1 MKFAERFLVVSDYC
15 LEIRTANKSF
25 PGVKALDQ
33 ASFCLRKGSIHALLG
48 ENGAGKSTLIK
59 IITGV
64 HKQDSGQLF
73 INGKEE
79 TLNSPNDATKFG
91 ISVVHQ
97 ERNLIRRFSVGENL
111 MLNNLPKSSLGLIDY
126 DEIAIQSKKWLEIMD
141 LDIDPNTIVSEL
153 TVAKMQLCEIA
164 KALSLKAKILLLDEP
179 TSSLSP
185 KEAENLFSLLRKIV
199 RDEGVSIVFVS
210 HKLEEVFDI
219 CDDVTVLRDGQNA
232 CNSENI
238 NNLDRKKLVRLMI
251 GRDEQVVKST
261 RKSNNAKDKILTLN
275 NVTTELGHKDID
287 LELARSEILGLY
299 GLVGAGRTELVKCL
313 IGLEKITGGEVVIN
327 GKKAKIDS
335 PKSALEKFK
344 IGYISEDRKKEGLIL
359 IHNVLDNTSITV
371 WSQIKKA
378 IGFVT
383 DRIITNKVD
392 PFIRQLEVKTP
403 SNYQLIS
410 NLSGGNQQKISVAKW
425 LAAGTDI
432 LIIDEPTVGIDIK
445 TKAYLH
451 ELIIKLADSGTSIIL
466 ISSDMPE
473 MISLADRILVMK
485 DFQVNGIVENNHEYA
500 SVSSKIMELIHA

>member
-1 MKFAERFLVVSDYC
+1 MSEFC
-15 LEIRTANKSF
+15 LEISAANKSF
-25 PGVKALDQ
+25 PGVKALDK
-33 ASFCLRKGSIHALLG
+33 ASFRLRKGSIHALLG

-64 HKQDSGQLF
+64 HRQDSGTLF

-79 TLNSPNDATKFG
+79 TLNNPNDATKFG

-111 MLNNLPKSSLGLIDY
+111 MLNNLPKTVLGLIDY

-141 LDIDPNTIVSEL
+141 LDIDPNTVVSEL

-210 HKLEEVFDI
+210 HKLEEVFNI

-232 CNSENI
+232 CTSENI
-238 NNLDRKKLVRLMI
+238 KDLDRKKLVRLMI
-251 GRDEQVVKST
+251 GRDEQIVKST
-261 RKSNNAKDKILTLN
+261 RKTDKIKDTVLALN
-275 NVTTELGHKDID
+275 KVKTELGHENIN
-287 LELARSEILGLY
+287 LELARSEIMGLY

-313 IGLEKITGGEVVIN
+313 IGLEKIIEGDVIIN
-327 GKKAKIDS
+327 GKKTAIDS

-378 IGFVT
+378 AGLVT
-383 DRIITNKVD
+383 DGMIANKVD
-392 PFIRQLEVKTP
+392 PYIRKLEVKTP
-403 SNYQLIS
+403 SNYQIIS

-451 ELIIKLADSGTSIIL
+451 ELILNLADNGTSIIL

-473 MISLADRILVMK
+473 MISLADRIVVMK
-485 DFQVNGIVENNHEYA
+485 DFKVNGIVENDRDYDV
-500 SVSSKIMELIHA
+500 VSSKIMEFIHS

>member
-1 MKFAERFLVVSDYC
+1 MSEFC
-15 LEIRTANKSF
+15 LEISAANKSF
-25 PGVKALDQ
+25 PGVKALDK
-33 ASFCLRKGSIHALLG
+33 ASFRLRKGSIHALLG

-64 HKQDSGQLF
+64 HKQDSGKLF

-79 TLNSPNDATKFG
+79 TLNNPNDATKFG

-111 MLNNLPKSSLGLIDY
+111 MLNNLPKTLLGLIDY

-141 LDIDPNTIVSEL
+141 LDIDPNTVVSEL

-185 KEAENLFSLLRKIV
+185 KEAENLFLLLRKIV

-210 HKLEEVFDI
+210 HKLEEVFNI

-232 CNSENI
+232 CTSENI
-238 NNLDRKKLVRLMI
+238 KNLDRKKLVRLMI
-251 GRDEQVVKST
+251 GRDEQIVKST
-261 RKSNNAKDKILTLN
+261 RKTDKIKDTVLALN
-275 NVTTELGHKDID
+275 KVKTELGHENIN
-287 LELARSEILGLY
+287 LELARSEIMGLY

-313 IGLEKITGGEVVIN
+313 IGLEKIIEGDVIIN
-327 GKKAKIDS
+327 GKKTAIDS

-378 IGFVT
+378 AGLVT
-383 DRIITNKVD
+383 DGMIANKVD
-392 PFIRQLEVKTP
+392 PYIRKLEVKTP
-403 SNYQLIS
+403 SNYQIIS

-451 ELIIKLADSGTSIIL
+451 ELILNLADNGTSIIL

-473 MISLADRILVMK
+473 MISLADRIVVMK
-485 DFQVNGIVENNHEYA
+485 DFKVNGIVENDRDYDV
-500 SVSSKIMELIHA
+500 VSSKIMEFIHS

>member
-1 MKFAERFLVVSDYC
+1 MNEFC
-15 LEIRTANKSF
+15 LEISSANKSF

-33 ASFCLRKGSIHALLG
+33 ATFQLRKASIHALLG

-64 HKQDSGQLF
+64 HKQDSGKLI

-79 TLNSPNDATKFG
+79 TLNNPNDATKFG

-111 MLNNLPKSSLGLIDY
+111 MLNNMPKTALGLIDY
-126 DEIAIQSKKWLEIMD
+126 NEIAIQSKKWLKILD
-141 LDIDPNTIVSEL
+141 LDIDPNTLVSDL

-185 KEAENLFSLLRKIV
+185 QESKILFSLLKKIV
-199 RDEGVSIVFVS
+199 REEGVSIVFVS
-210 HKLEEVFDI
+210 HKLEEVFNI

-232 CNSENI
+232 CTSEDI
-238 NNLDRKKLVRLMI
+238 KNLDRQKLVRLMI
-251 GRDEQVVKST
+251 GRDEQIVKST
-261 RKSNNAKDKILTLN
+261 RKNQNTKDTILALK
-275 NVTTELGHKDID
+275 NVKTELGHKNIN
-287 LELARSEILGLY
+287 LELNRSEIIGLY
-299 GLVGAGRTELVKCL
+299 GLVGAGRTELMKCL
-313 IGLEKITGGEVVIN
+313 IGQDKITDGEVIIN
-327 GKKAKIDS
+327 GKKVTINS
-335 PKSALEKFK
+335 PKSALKKFK

-378 IGFVT
+378 IGFVS
-383 DRIITNKVD
+383 DGMISKKVD
-392 PFIRQLEVKTP
+392 PYISQLEVKTP

-451 ELIIKLADSGTSIIL
+451 ELIIKLADDGTSIIL

-473 MISLADRILVMK
+473 MISLADKIIVMNN
-485 DFQVNGIVENNHEYA
+485 FQMNGIVENNHDYD
-500 SVSSKIMELIHA
+500 SVSSKIMEYIHT

>member
-1 MKFAERFLVVSDYC
+1 MSEFC
-15 LEIRTANKSF
+15 LEISSANKSF

-33 ASFCLRKGSIHALLG
+33 ASFRLRKGSIHALLG

-64 HKQDSGQLF
+64 HKQDSGKLF

-79 TLNSPNDATKFG
+79 TLNNPNDATKFG

-111 MLNNLPKSSLGLIDY
+111 MLNNLPKTALGLIDY
-126 DEIAIQSKKWLEIMD
+126 DEITIKSKKWLEIMD
-141 LDIDPNTIVSEL
+141 LDIDPKTVVSEL

-164 KALSLKAKILLLDEP
+164 KALSLRAKILLLDEP

-185 KEAENLFSLLRKIV
+185 QESENLFALLKKIV

-210 HKLEEVFDI
+210 HKLEEVFNI
-219 CDDVTVLRDGQNA
+219 CDDVTVLRDGENA
-232 CNSENI
+232 CTSEDI
-238 NNLDRKKLVRLMI
+238 KNLDRQKLVRLMI
-251 GRDEQVVKST
+251 GRDEQIVKSA
-261 RKSNNAKDKILTLN
+261 RKIENAKDIILALK
-275 NVTTELGHKDID
+275 NVKTELGHKNID
-287 LELARSEILGLY
+287 LELNRSEIIGLY
-299 GLVGAGRTELVKCL
+299 GLVGAGRTELMKCL
-313 IGLEKITGGEVVIN
+313 IGQNKITDGDVIVN
-327 GKKAKIDS
+327 GKKVTINS
-335 PKSALEKFK
+335 PKTALEKFK

-371 WSQIKKA
+371 WSQIRKA
-378 IGFVT
+378 FGFVT
-383 DRIITNKVD
+383 DGMIANKVD
-392 PFIRQLEVKTP
+392 SYIRQLEVKTP

-451 ELIIKLADSGTSIIL
+451 ELIIKLADNGTSIIL

-473 MISLADRILVMK
+473 MISLADKILVMK
-485 DFQVNGIVENNHEYA
+485 DFQVNGIVENDHDYDA
-500 SVSSKIMELIHA
+500 VSSKIMEFIHT

>member
-1 MKFAERFLVVSDYC
+1 MSSV
-15 LEIRTANKSF
+15 NKSF

-33 ASFCLRKGSIHALLG
+33 ATFQLRKASIHALLG

-64 HKQDSGQLF
+64 HKQDSGKLI

-79 TLNSPNDATKFG
+79 TLNNPNDATKFG

-111 MLNNLPKSSLGLIDY
+111 MLNNMPKTALGLIDY
-126 DEIAIQSKKWLEIMD
+126 NEIAIQSKKWLKILD
-141 LDIDPNTIVSEL
+141 LDIDPNTLVSDL

-185 KEAENLFSLLRKIV
+185 QESKILFSLLKKIV
-199 RDEGVSIVFVS
+199 REEGVSIVFVS
-210 HKLEEVFDI
+210 HKLEEVFNI

-232 CNSENI
+232 CTSEDI
-238 NNLDRKKLVRLMI
+238 KNLDRQKLVRLMI
-251 GRDEQVVKST
+251 GRDEQIVKST
-261 RKSNNAKDKILTLN
+261 RKNQNTKDTILALK
-275 NVTTELGHKDID
+275 NVKTELGHKNIN
-287 LELARSEILGLY
+287 LELNRSEIIGLY
-299 GLVGAGRTELVKCL
+299 GLVGAGRTELMKCL
-313 IGLEKITGGEVVIN
+313 IGQDKITDGEVIIN
-327 GKKAKIDS
+327 GRKVTINS

-378 IGFVT
+378 IGFVS
-383 DRIITNKVD
+383 DGMISKKVD
-392 PFIRQLEVKTP
+392 PYISQLEVKTP

-451 ELIIKLADSGTSIIL
+451 ELIIKLADDGTSIIL

-473 MISLADRILVMK
+473 MISLADKIIVMNN
-485 DFQVNGIVENNHEYA
+485 FQMNGIVENNHDYD
-500 SVSSKIMELIHA
+500 SVSSKIMEYIHT

>member
-1 MKFAERFLVVSDYC
+1 MSEFC
-15 LEIRTANKSF
+15 LEISAANKSF
-25 PGVKALDQ
+25 PGVKALDK
-33 ASFCLRKGSIHALLG
+33 ASFRLRKGSIHALLG

-64 HKQDSGQLF
+64 HRQDSGTLF

-79 TLNSPNDATKFG
+79 TLNNPNDATKFG

-111 MLNNLPKSSLGLIDY
+111 MLNNLPKTVLGLIDY

-141 LDIDPNTIVSEL
+141 LDIDPNTVVSEL

-185 KEAENLFSLLRKIV
+185 REAENLFSLLRKIV

-210 HKLEEVFDI
+210 HKLEEVFNI

-232 CNSENI
+232 CTSENI
-238 NNLDRKKLVRLMI
+238 KKLDRKKLVRLMI
-251 GRDEQVVKST
+251 GRDEQIVKST
-261 RKSNNAKDKILTLN
+261 RKTDKIKDTVLALN
-275 NVTTELGHKDID
+275 KVKTELGHENIN
-287 LELARSEILGLY
+287 LELARSEIMGLY

-313 IGLEKITGGEVVIN
+313 IGLEKIIEGDVIIN
-327 GKKAKIDS
+327 GKKTAIDS

-378 IGFVT
+378 AGLVT
-383 DRIITNKVD
+383 DGMIANKVD
-392 PFIRQLEVKTP
+392 PYIRKLEVKTP
-403 SNYQLIS
+403 SNYQIIS

-451 ELIIKLADSGTSIIL
+451 ELILNLADNGTSIIL

-473 MISLADRILVMK
+473 MISLADRIVVMK
-485 DFQVNGIVENNHEYA
+485 DFKVNGIVENDRDYDV
-500 SVSSKIMELIHA
+500 VSSKIMEFIHS

>member
-1 MKFAERFLVVSDYC
+1 VSEFC
-15 LEIRTANKSF
+15 LEISAANKSF
-25 PGVKALDQ
+25 PGVKALDK
-33 ASFCLRKGSIHALLG
+33 ASFRLRKGSIHALLG

-64 HKQDSGQLF
+64 HRQDSGTLF

-79 TLNSPNDATKFG
+79 TLNNPNDATKFG

-111 MLNNLPKSSLGLIDY
+111 MLNNLPKTVLGLIDY

-141 LDIDPNTIVSEL
+141 LDIDPNTVVSEL

-210 HKLEEVFDI
+210 HKLEEVFNI

-232 CNSENI
+232 CTSENI
-238 NNLDRKKLVRLMI
+238 KNLDRKKLVRLMI
-251 GRDEQVVKST
+251 GRDEQIVKST
-261 RKSNNAKDKILTLN
+261 RKTDKIKETVLALN
-275 NVTTELGHKDID
+275 KVKTELGHENIN
-287 LELARSEILGLY
+287 LELARSEIMGLY

-313 IGLEKITGGEVVIN
+313 IGLEKIIEGDVIIN
-327 GKKAKIDS
+327 SKKTAIDS

-378 IGFVT
+378 AGLVT
-383 DRIITNKVD
+383 DGMIANKVD
-392 PFIRQLEVKTP
+392 PYIRKLEVKTP
-403 SNYQLIS
+403 SNYQIVS

-451 ELIIKLADSGTSIIL
+451 ELILNLADNGTSIIL

-473 MISLADRILVMK
+473 MISLADRIVVMK
-485 DFQVNGIVENNHEYA
+485 DFKVNGIVENDRDYDV
-500 SVSSKIMELIHA
+500 VSSKIMEFIHS

>member
-1 MKFAERFLVVSDYC
+1 VSEFC
-15 LEIRTANKSF
+15 LEISAANKSF
-25 PGVKALDQ
+25 PGVKALDK
-33 ASFCLRKGSIHALLG
+33 ASFRLRKGSIHALLG

-64 HKQDSGQLF
+64 HRQDSGTLF

-79 TLNSPNDATKFG
+79 TLNNPNDATKFG

-111 MLNNLPKSSLGLIDY
+111 MLNNLPKTVLGLIDY

-141 LDIDPNTIVSEL
+141 LDINPNTVVSEL

-210 HKLEEVFDI
+210 HKLEEVFNI

-232 CNSENI
+232 CTSENI
-238 NNLDRKKLVRLMI
+238 KNLDRKKLVRLMI
-251 GRDEQVVKST
+251 GRDEQIVKST
-261 RKSNNAKDKILTLN
+261 RKTDKIKETVLALN
-275 NVTTELGHKDID
+275 KVKTELGHENIN
-287 LELARSEILGLY
+287 LELARSEIMGLY

-313 IGLEKITGGEVVIN
+313 IGLEKIIEGDVIIN
-327 GKKAKIDS
+327 GKKTAIDS

-378 IGFVT
+378 AGLVT
-383 DRIITNKVD
+383 DGMIANKVD
-392 PFIRQLEVKTP
+392 PYIRKLEVKTP
-403 SNYQLIS
+403 SNYQIVS

-451 ELIIKLADSGTSIIL
+451 ELILNLADNGTSIIL

-473 MISLADRILVMK
+473 MISLADRIVVMK
-485 DFQVNGIVENNHEYA
+485 DFKVNGIVENDRDYDV
-500 SVSSKIMELIHA
+500 VSSKIMEFIHS

>member
-1 MKFAERFLVVSDYC
+1 MNEFC
-15 LEIRTANKSF
+15 LEISAANKSF
-25 PGVKALDQ
+25 PGVKALDK
-33 ASFCLRKGSIHALLG
+33 ASFRLRKGSIHALLG

-64 HKQDSGQLF
+64 HRQDSGTLF

-79 TLNSPNDATKFG
+79 TLNNPNDATKFG

-111 MLNNLPKSSLGLIDY
+111 MLNNLPKTVLGLIDY

-141 LDIDPNTIVSEL
+141 LDIDPNTVVSEL

-210 HKLEEVFDI
+210 HKLEEVFNI

-232 CNSENI
+232 CTSENI
-238 NNLDRKKLVRLMI
+238 KNLDRKKLVRLMI
-251 GRDEQVVKST
+251 GRDEQIVKST
-261 RKSNNAKDKILTLN
+261 RKTDKIKDTVLALN
-275 NVTTELGHKDID
+275 KVKTELGHENIN
-287 LELARSEILGLY
+287 LELARSEIMGLY

-313 IGLEKITGGEVVIN
+313 IGLEKIIEGDVIIN
-327 GKKAKIDS
+327 GKKTAIDS

-359 IHNVLDNTSITV
+359 IHNVLDNTSITI

-378 IGFVT
+378 AGLVT
-383 DRIITNKVD
+383 DGMIANKVD
-392 PFIRQLEVKTP
+392 PYIRKLEVKTP
-403 SNYQLIS
+403 SNYQIIS

-451 ELIIKLADSGTSIIL
+451 ELILNLADNGTSIIL

-473 MISLADRILVMK
+473 MISLADRIVVMK
-485 DFQVNGIVENNHEYA
+485 DFKVNGIVENDRDYDV
-500 SVSSKIMELIHA
+500 VSSKIMEFIHS

>member
-1 MKFAERFLVVSDYC
+1 MNELC
-15 LEIRTANKSF
+15 LEINSANKSF

-33 ASFCLRKGSIHALLG
+33 ANFKLKKGSIHALLG

-64 HKQDSGQLF
+64 HKQDSGLLL
-73 INGKEE
+73 INGKEKI
-79 TLNSPNDATKFG
+79 LNTPNDATKFG

-111 MLNNLPKSSLGLIDY
+111 MLNNLPKTALGLIDY
-126 DEIAIQSKKWLEIMD
+126 DKIAIQSKKWLEIMD
-141 LDIDPNTIVSEL
+141 LDIDPNTTVSEL

-164 KALSLKAKILLLDEP
+164 KALSLKAEILLLDEP

-185 KEAENLFSLLRKIV
+185 QESENLFSLLRKIV

-210 HKLEEVFDI
+210 HKLEEVFNI
-219 CDDVTVLRDGQNA
+219 CDEVTVLRDGKNA
-232 CNSENI
+232 CTSESI
-238 NNLDRKKLVRLMI
+238 NNLDRKKLVKLMI
-251 GRDEQVVKST
+251 GREEQIVKSD
-261 RKSNNAKDKILTLN
+261 RKSDDNKDTILTLTN
-275 NVTTELGHKDID
+275 IETELGHKDIQ
-287 LELARSEILGLY
+287 LELNRSEIIGLY

-313 IGLEKITGGEVVIN
+313 IGLEKITAGSVKIN
-327 GKKAKIDS
+327 GKDVTIDS
-335 PKSALEKFK
+335 PKTALEKFR

-359 IHNVLDNTSITV
+359 IHNVLDNTSITI
-371 WSQIKKA
+371 WSQIKRA
-378 IGFVT
+378 IGLVT
-383 DRIITNKVD
+383 DKMIADKIN
-392 PFIRQLEVKTP
+392 PYISELEVKTP
-403 SNYQLIS
+403 SIYQLIS

-451 ELIIKLADSGTSIIL
+451 KLIIELADKGTSIIL

-473 MISLADRILVMK
+473 MISLSDKILVMK
-485 DFQVNGIVENNHEYA
+485 DFQIAGIVENDHSYD
-500 SVSSKIMELIHA
+500 SVSAEIMEYIHK

>member
-1 MKFAERFLVVSDYC
+1 MSEFC
-15 LEIRTANKSF
+15 LEISSANKSF

-33 ASFCLRKGSIHALLG
+33 ASFRLRKGSIHALLG

-64 HKQDSGQLF
+64 HKQDSGKLF

-79 TLNSPNDATKFG
+79 TLNNPNDATKFG

-111 MLNNLPKSSLGLIDY
+111 MLNNLPKTALGLIDY
-126 DEIAIQSKKWLEIMD
+126 DEITIKSKKWLEIMD
-141 LDIDPNTIVSEL
+141 LDIDPKTVVSEL

-164 KALSLKAKILLLDEP
+164 KALSLRAKILLLDEP

-185 KEAENLFSLLRKIV
+185 QESENLFALLKKIV

-210 HKLEEVFDI
+210 HKLEEVFNI
-219 CDDVTVLRDGQNA
+219 CDDVTVLRDGENA
-232 CNSENI
+232 CTSEDI
-238 NNLDRKKLVRLMI
+238 KNLDRQKLVRLMI
-251 GRDEQVVKST
+251 GRDEQIVKSA
-261 RKSNNAKDKILTLN
+261 RKIENAKDIILALK
-275 NVTTELGHKDID
+275 NVKTELGHKNID
-287 LELARSEILGLY
+287 LELNRSEIIGLY
-299 GLVGAGRTELVKCL
+299 GLVGAGRTELMKCL
-313 IGLEKITGGEVVIN
+313 IGQDKITGGDVIIN
-327 GKKAKIDS
+327 GKKVTINS
-335 PKSALEKFK
+335 PKTALEKFK

-371 WSQIKKA
+371 WSQIRKA
-378 IGFVT
+378 FGFVT
-383 DRIITNKVD
+383 DGMIANKVD
-392 PFIRQLEVKTP
+392 SYIRQLEVKTP

-451 ELIIKLADSGTSIIL
+451 ELIIKLADNGTSIIL

-473 MISLADRILVMK
+473 MISLADKILVMK
-485 DFQVNGIVENNHEYA
+485 DFQVNGIVENDHDYDA
-500 SVSSKIMELIHA
+500 VSSKIMEFIHT

>member
-1 MKFAERFLVVSDYC
+1 MNEFC
-15 LEIRTANKSF
+15 LEISAANKSF
-25 PGVKALDQ
+25 PGVKALDK
-33 ASFCLRKGSIHALLG
+33 ASFRLRKGSIHALLG

-64 HKQDSGQLF
+64 HKQDSGTLF

-79 TLNSPNDATKFG
+79 SLNNPNDATKFG

-111 MLNNLPKSSLGLIDY
+111 MLNNLPKTVLGLIDY

-141 LDIDPNTIVSEL
+141 LDIDPNTVVSEL

-210 HKLEEVFDI
+210 HKLEEVFNI

-232 CNSENI
+232 CTSENI
-238 NNLDRKKLVRLMI
+238 KNLDRKKLVRLMI
-251 GRDEQVVKST
+251 GRDEQIVKST
-261 RKSNNAKDKILTLN
+261 RKTDKIKDTVLALN
-275 NVTTELGHKDID
+275 KVKTELGHENIN
-287 LELARSEILGLY
+287 LELAQSEIMGLY

-313 IGLEKITGGEVVIN
+313 IGLEKIIEGDVIIN
-327 GKKAKIDS
+327 GKKTAIDS

-359 IHNVLDNTSITV
+359 IHNVLDNTSITI

-378 IGFVT
+378 AGLVT
-383 DRIITNKVD
+383 DGMIANKVD
-392 PFIRQLEVKTP
+392 PYIRKLEVKTP
-403 SNYQLIS
+403 SNYQIIS

-451 ELIIKLADSGTSIIL
+451 ELIINLADNGTSIIL

-473 MISLADRILVMK
+473 MISLADRIVVMK
-485 DFQVNGIVENNHEYA
+485 EFKVNGIVENDRDYDV
-500 SVSSKIMELIHA
+500 VSSKIMAFIHS

>member
-1 MKFAERFLVVSDYC
+1 VSEFC
-15 LEIRTANKSF
+15 LEISAANKSF
-25 PGVKALDQ
+25 PGVKALDK
-33 ASFCLRKGSIHALLG
+33 ASFRLRKGSIHALLG

-64 HKQDSGQLF
+64 HRQDSGTLF

-79 TLNSPNDATKFG
+79 TLNNPNDATKFG

-111 MLNNLPKSSLGLIDY
+111 MLNNLPKTLLGLIDY

-141 LDIDPNTIVSEL
+141 LDIDPNTVVSEL

-210 HKLEEVFDI
+210 HKLEEVFNI

-232 CNSENI
+232 CTSENI
-238 NNLDRKKLVRLMI
+238 KNLDRKKLVRLMI
-251 GRDEQVVKST
+251 GRDEQIVKST
-261 RKSNNAKDKILTLN
+261 RKTDKIKDTVLALN
-275 NVTTELGHKDID
+275 KVKTELGHENIN
-287 LELARSEILGLY
+287 LELARSEIMGLY

-313 IGLEKITGGEVVIN
+313 IGLEKIIEGDVIIN
-327 GKKAKIDS
+327 GKKTAIDS

-378 IGFVT
+378 AGLVT
-383 DRIITNKVD
+383 DGMIANKVD
-392 PFIRQLEVKTP
+392 PYIRKLEVKTP
-403 SNYQLIS
+403 SNYQIVS

-451 ELIIKLADSGTSIIL
+451 ELILNLADNGTSIIL

-473 MISLADRILVMK
+473 MISLADRIVVMK
-485 DFQVNGIVENNHEYA
+485 DFKVNGIVENDRDYDV
-500 SVSSKIMELIHA
+500 VSSKIMEFIHS

>member
-1 MKFAERFLVVSDYC
+1 VSEFC
-15 LEIRTANKSF
+15 LEISAANKSF
-25 PGVKALDQ
+25 PGVKALDK
-33 ASFCLRKGSIHALLG
+33 ASFRLRKGSIHALLG

-64 HKQDSGQLF
+64 HKQDSGKLF

-79 TLNSPNDATKFG
+79 TFNNPNDATKFG

-111 MLNNLPKSSLGLIDY
+111 MLNNLPKTLLGLIDY

-141 LDIDPNTIVSEL
+141 LDIDPSTVVSEL

-210 HKLEEVFDI
+210 HKLEEVFNI
-219 CDDVTVLRDGQNA
+219 CDEVTVLRDGQNA
-232 CNSENI
+232 CTSENI
-238 NNLDRKKLVRLMI
+238 KNLDRKKLVRLMI
-251 GRDEQVVKST
+251 GRDEQIVKST
-261 RKSNNAKDKILTLN
+261 RKTDKIKDTVLALN
-275 NVTTELGHKDID
+275 KVKTELGHENIN
-287 LELARSEILGLY
+287 LELARSEIMGLY

-313 IGLEKITGGEVVIN
+313 IGLEKITEGDVLIN
-327 GKKAKIDS
+327 GKKTAIDS

-359 IHNVLDNTSITV
+359 IHNVLDNTSITI

-378 IGFVT
+378 AGLVT
-383 DRIITNKVD
+383 DGMIANKVN
-392 PFIRQLEVKTP
+392 PYIRKLEVRTP
-403 SNYQLIS
+403 SNYQIIS

-425 LAAGTDI
+425 LAAGTDV

-451 ELIIKLADSGTSIIL
+451 ELIINLADNGTSIIL

-473 MISLADRILVMK
+473 MISLADRIVVMK
-485 DFQVNGIVENNHEYA
+485 DFKVNGIVENDRDYDV
-500 SVSSKIMELIHA
+500 VSRKIMEFIHS

>member
-1 MKFAERFLVVSDYC
+1 MSEFC
-15 LEIRTANKSF
+15 LEISAANKSF
-25 PGVKALDQ
+25 PGVKALDK
-33 ASFCLRKGSIHALLG
+33 ASFRLRKGSIHALLG

-64 HKQDSGQLF
+64 HKQDSGKLF

-79 TLNSPNDATKFG
+79 TFNNPNDATKFG

-111 MLNNLPKSSLGLIDY
+111 MLNNLPKTLLGLIDY

-141 LDIDPNTIVSEL
+141 LDIDPSTVVSEL

-210 HKLEEVFDI
+210 HKLEEVFNI
-219 CDDVTVLRDGQNA
+219 CDEVTVLRDGQNA
-232 CNSENI
+232 CTSENI
-238 NNLDRKKLVRLMI
+238 KNLDRKKLVRLMI
-251 GRDEQVVKST
+251 GRDEQIVKST
-261 RKSNNAKDKILTLN
+261 RKTDKIKDTVLALN
-275 NVTTELGHKDID
+275 KVKTELGHENIN
-287 LELARSEILGLY
+287 LELARSEIMGLY

-313 IGLEKITGGEVVIN
+313 IGLEKITEGDVLIN
-327 GKKAKIDS
+327 GKRTAIDS

-359 IHNVLDNTSITV
+359 IHNVLDNTSITI

-378 IGFVT
+378 AGLVT
-383 DRIITNKVD
+383 DGMIANKVN
-392 PFIRQLEVKTP
+392 PYIRKLEVRTP
-403 SNYQLIS
+403 SNYQIIS

-425 LAAGTDI
+425 LAAGTDV

-451 ELIIKLADSGTSIIL
+451 ELIINLADNGTSIIL

-473 MISLADRILVMK
+473 MISLADRIVVMK
-485 DFQVNGIVENNHEYA
+485 DFKVNGIVENDRDYNV
-500 SVSSKIMELIHA
+500 VSRNIMEFIHS

>member
-1 MKFAERFLVVSDYC
+1 MSEFC
-15 LEIRTANKSF
+15 LEISAANKSF
-25 PGVKALDQ
+25 PGVKALDK
-33 ASFCLRKGSIHALLG
+33 ASFRLRKGSIHALLG

-64 HKQDSGQLF
+64 HRQDSGTLF

-79 TLNSPNDATKFG
+79 TLNNPNDATKFG

-111 MLNNLPKSSLGLIDY
+111 MLNNLPKTVLGLIDY

-141 LDIDPNTIVSEL
+141 LDIDPNTVVSEL

-210 HKLEEVFDI
+210 HKLEEVFNI

-232 CNSENI
+232 CTSENI
-238 NNLDRKKLVRLMI
+238 KNLDRKKLVRLMI
-251 GRDEQVVKST
+251 GRDEQIVKST
-261 RKSNNAKDKILTLN
+261 RKTDKIKDTVLALN
-275 NVTTELGHKDID
+275 KVKTELGHENIN
-287 LELARSEILGLY
+287 LELARSEIMGLY

-313 IGLEKITGGEVVIN
+313 IGLEKIIEGDVIIN
-327 GKKAKIDS
+327 GKKTAIDS

-359 IHNVLDNTSITV
+359 IHNVLDNTSITI

-378 IGFVT
+378 AGLVT
-383 DRIITNKVD
+383 DGMIANKVD
-392 PFIRQLEVKTP
+392 PYIRKLEVKTP
-403 SNYQLIS
+403 SNYQIIS

-451 ELIIKLADSGTSIIL
+451 ELILNLADNGTSIIL

-473 MISLADRILVMK
+473 MISLADRIVVMK
-485 DFQVNGIVENNHEYA
+485 DFKVNGIVENDRDYDV
-500 SVSSKIMELIHA
+500 VSSKIMEFIHS

>member
-1 MKFAERFLVVSDYC
+1 MSEFC
-15 LEIRTANKSF
+15 LEISAANKSF
-25 PGVKALDQ
+25 PGVKALDK
-33 ASFCLRKGSIHALLG
+33 ASFRLRKGSIHALLG

-64 HKQDSGQLF
+64 HRQDSGTLF

-79 TLNSPNDATKFG
+79 TLNNPNDATKFG

-111 MLNNLPKSSLGLIDY
+111 MLNNLPKTVLGLIDY

-141 LDIDPNTIVSEL
+141 LDIDPNTVVSEL

-210 HKLEEVFDI
+210 HKLEEVFNI

-232 CNSENI
+232 CTSENI
-238 NNLDRKKLVRLMI
+238 KNLDRKKLVRLMI
-251 GRDEQVVKST
+251 GRDEQIVKST
-261 RKSNNAKDKILTLN
+261 RKTDKIKDTVLALN
-275 NVTTELGHKDID
+275 KVKTELGHENIN
-287 LELARSEILGLY
+287 LELARSEIMGLY

-313 IGLEKITGGEVVIN
+313 IGLEKIIEGDVIIN
-327 GKKAKIDS
+327 GKKTAIDS

-378 IGFVT
+378 AGLVT
-383 DRIITNKVD
+383 DGMIANKAD
-392 PFIRQLEVKTP
+392 PYIRKLEVKTP
-403 SNYQLIS
+403 SNYQIVS

-451 ELIIKLADSGTSIIL
+451 ELILNLADNGTSIIL

-473 MISLADRILVMK
+473 MISLADRIVVMK
-485 DFQVNGIVENNHEYA
+485 DFKVNGIVENDRDYDV
-500 SVSSKIMELIHA
+500 VSSKIMEFIHS

>member
-1 MKFAERFLVVSDYC
+1 MSEFC
-15 LEIRTANKSF
+15 LEISAANKSF
-25 PGVKALDQ
+25 PGVKALDK
-33 ASFCLRKGSIHALLG
+33 ASFRLRKGSIHALLG

-64 HKQDSGQLF
+64 HRQDSGTLF

-79 TLNSPNDATKFG
+79 TLNNPNDATKFG

-111 MLNNLPKSSLGLIDY
+111 MLNNLPKTVLGLIDY

-141 LDIDPNTIVSEL
+141 LDINPNTVVSEL

-210 HKLEEVFDI
+210 HKLEEVFNI

-232 CNSENI
+232 CTSENI
-238 NNLDRKKLVRLMI
+238 KNLDRKKLVRLMI
-251 GRDEQVVKST
+251 GRDEQIVKST
-261 RKSNNAKDKILTLN
+261 RKTDKIKETVLALN
-275 NVTTELGHKDID
+275 KVKTELGHENIN
-287 LELARSEILGLY
+287 LELARSEIMGLY

-313 IGLEKITGGEVVIN
+313 IGLEKIIEGDVIIN
-327 GKKAKIDS
+327 GKKTAIDS

-378 IGFVT
+378 AGLVT
-383 DRIITNKVD
+383 DGMIANKVD
-392 PFIRQLEVKTP
+392 PYIRKLEVKTP
-403 SNYQLIS
+403 SNYQIIS

-451 ELIIKLADSGTSIIL
+451 ELILNLADNGTSIIL

-473 MISLADRILVMK
+473 MISLADRIVVMK
-485 DFQVNGIVENNHEYA
+485 DFKVNGIVENDRDYDV
-500 SVSSKIMELIHA
+500 VSSKIMEFIHS

>member
-1 MKFAERFLVVSDYC
+1 MSEFC
-15 LEIRTANKSF
+15 LEISAANKSF
-25 PGVKALDQ
+25 PGVKALDK
-33 ASFCLRKGSIHALLG
+33 ASFRLRKGSIHALLG

-64 HKQDSGQLF
+64 HKQDSGTLF

-79 TLNSPNDATKFG
+79 TLNNPNDATKFG

-111 MLNNLPKSSLGLIDY
+111 MLNNLPKTVLGLIDY

-141 LDIDPNTIVSEL
+141 LDIDPNTVVSEL

-210 HKLEEVFDI
+210 HKLEEVFNI

-232 CNSENI
+232 CTSENI
-238 NNLDRKKLVRLMI
+238 KNLDRKKLVRLMI
-251 GRDEQVVKST
+251 GRDEQIVKST
-261 RKSNNAKDKILTLN
+261 RKTDKIKDTVLALN
-275 NVTTELGHKDID
+275 KVKTELGHENIN
-287 LELARSEILGLY
+287 LELARSEIMGLY

-313 IGLEKITGGEVVIN
+313 IGLEKIIEGDVIIN
-327 GKKAKIDS
+327 GKKTAIDS

-378 IGFVT
+378 AGLVT
-383 DRIITNKVD
+383 DGMIANKVD
-392 PFIRQLEVKTP
+392 PYIRKLEVKTP
-403 SNYQLIS
+403 SNYQIIS

-451 ELIIKLADSGTSIIL
+451 ELIINLADNGTSIIL

-473 MISLADRILVMK
+473 MISLADRIVVMK
-485 DFQVNGIVENNHEYA
+485 DFKVNGIVENDRDYDV
-500 SVSSKIMELIHA
+500 VSSKIMEFIHS

>member
-1 MKFAERFLVVSDYC
+1 VSEFC
-15 LEIRTANKSF
+15 LEISSANKSF

-33 ASFCLRKGSIHALLG
+33 ASFRLRKGSIHALLG

-64 HKQDSGQLF
+64 HKQDSGKLF

-79 TLNSPNDATKFG
+79 TLNNPNDATKFG

-111 MLNNLPKSSLGLIDY
+111 MLNNLPKTALGLIDY
-126 DEIAIQSKKWLEIMD
+126 DEITIKSKKWLEIMD
-141 LDIDPNTIVSEL
+141 LDIDPKTVVSEL

-164 KALSLKAKILLLDEP
+164 KALSLRAKILLLDEP

-185 KEAENLFSLLRKIV
+185 QESENLFALLKKIV

-210 HKLEEVFDI
+210 HKLEEVFNI
-219 CDDVTVLRDGQNA
+219 CDDVTVLRDGENA
-232 CNSENI
+232 CTSEDI
-238 NNLDRKKLVRLMI
+238 KNLDRQKLVRLMI
-251 GRDEQVVKST
+251 GRDEQIVKSA
-261 RKSNNAKDKILTLN
+261 RKIENAKDIILALK
-275 NVTTELGHKDID
+275 NVKTELGHKNID
-287 LELARSEILGLY
+287 LELNRSEIIGLY
-299 GLVGAGRTELVKCL
+299 GLVGAGRTELMKCL
-313 IGLEKITGGEVVIN
+313 IGQDKITGGDVIIN
-327 GKKAKIDS
+327 GKKVTINS
-335 PKSALEKFK
+335 PKTALEKFK

-371 WSQIKKA
+371 WSQIRKA
-378 IGFVT
+378 FGFVT
-383 DRIITNKVD
+383 DGMIANKVD
-392 PFIRQLEVKTP
+392 SYIRQLEVKTP

-451 ELIIKLADSGTSIIL
+451 ELIIKLADNGTSIIL

-473 MISLADRILVMK
+473 MISLADKILVMK
-485 DFQVNGIVENNHEYA
+485 DFQMSGIVENDHDYDA
-500 SVSSKIMELIHA
+500 VSSKIMEFIHT

>member
-1 MKFAERFLVVSDYC
+1 MSEFC
-15 LEIRTANKSF
+15 LEISAANKSF
-25 PGVKALDQ
+25 PGVKALDK
-33 ASFCLRKGSIHALLG
+33 ASFRLRKGSIHALLG

-64 HKQDSGQLF
+64 HRQDSGTLF

-79 TLNSPNDATKFG
+79 TLNNPNDATKFG

-111 MLNNLPKSSLGLIDY
+111 MLNNLPKTVLGLIDY

-141 LDIDPNTIVSEL
+141 LDIDPNTVVSEL

-210 HKLEEVFDI
+210 HKLEEVFNI

-232 CNSENI
+232 CTSENI
-238 NNLDRKKLVRLMI
+238 KNLDRKKLVRLMI
-251 GRDEQVVKST
+251 GRDEQIVKST
-261 RKSNNAKDKILTLN
+261 RKTDKIKDTVLALN
-275 NVTTELGHKDID
+275 KVKTELGHENVN
-287 LELARSEILGLY
+287 LELSRSEIMGLY

-313 IGLEKITGGEVVIN
+313 IGLEKIIEGDVIIN
-327 GKKAKIDS
+327 GKKTAIDS

-378 IGFVT
+378 AGLVT
-383 DRIITNKVD
+383 DGMIANKVD
-392 PFIRQLEVKTP
+392 PYIRKLEVKTP
-403 SNYQLIS
+403 SNYQIVS

-451 ELIIKLADSGTSIIL
+451 ELILNLADNGTSIIL

-473 MISLADRILVMK
+473 MISLADRIVVMK
-485 DFQVNGIVENNHEYA
+485 DFKVNGIVENDRDYDV
-500 SVSSKIMELIHA
+500 VSSKIMEFIHS

>member
-1 MKFAERFLVVSDYC
+1 MNEFC
-15 LEIRTANKSF
+15 LEISAANKSF
-25 PGVKALDQ
+25 PGVKALDK
-33 ASFCLRKGSIHALLG
+33 ASFRLRKGSIHALLG

-64 HKQDSGQLF
+64 HKQDSGTLF

-79 TLNSPNDATKFG
+79 TLNNPNDATKFG

-111 MLNNLPKSSLGLIDY
+111 MLNNLPKTVLGLIDY

-141 LDIDPNTIVSEL
+141 LDIDPNTVVSEL

-210 HKLEEVFDI
+210 HKLEEVFNI
-219 CDDVTVLRDGQNA
+219 CDEVTVLRDGQNA
-232 CNSENI
+232 CTSENI
-238 NNLDRKKLVRLMI
+238 KNLDRKKLVRLMI
-251 GRDEQVVKST
+251 GRDEQIVKST
-261 RKSNNAKDKILTLN
+261 RKTDKIKDTVLALN
-275 NVTTELGHKDID
+275 KVKTELGHENIN
-287 LELARSEILGLY
+287 LELARSEIMGLY

-313 IGLEKITGGEVVIN
+313 IGLEKIIEGDVIIN
-327 GKKAKIDS
+327 GKKTAIDS

-359 IHNVLDNTSITV
+359 IHNVLDNTSITI

-378 IGFVT
+378 AGLVT
-383 DRIITNKVD
+383 DGMIANKVD
-392 PFIRQLEVKTP
+392 PYIRKLEVKTP
-403 SNYQLIS
+403 SNYQIIS

-451 ELIIKLADSGTSIIL
+451 ELILNLADNGTSIIL

-473 MISLADRILVMK
+473 MISLADRIVVMK
-485 DFQVNGIVENNHEYA
+485 DFKVNGIVENDRDYDV
-500 SVSSKIMELIHA
+500 VSSKIMEFIHS

>member
-1 MKFAERFLVVSDYC
+1 MSEFC
-15 LEIRTANKSF
+15 LEINAANKSF
-25 PGVKALDQ
+25 PGVKALGK
-33 ASFCLRKGSIHALLG
+33 ASFRLRKGSIHALLG

-64 HKQDSGQLF
+64 HKQDSGALF
-73 INGKEE
+73 INGQEE
-79 TLNSPNDATKFG
+79 TLNNPNDATKFG

-111 MLNNLPKSSLGLIDY
+111 MLNNLPKTVLGLIDY
-126 DEIAIQSKKWLEIMD
+126 DEIAIQSKKLLEIMD
-141 LDIDPNTIVSEL
+141 LDIDPHTVVSEL

-210 HKLEEVFDI
+210 HKLEEVFNI
-219 CDDVTVLRDGQNA
+219 CDEVTVLRDGQNA
-232 CNSENI
+232 CTSENI
-238 NNLDRKKLVRLMI
+238 KNLDRKKLVRLMI
-251 GRDEQVVKST
+251 GRDEQIVKST
-261 RKSNNAKDKILTLN
+261 RKIDKIKDTVLALN
-275 NVTTELGHKDID
+275 KVKTELGHENIN
-287 LELARSEILGLY
+287 LELARSEIMGLY

-313 IGLEKITGGEVVIN
+313 IGLEKITEGDVLIN
-327 GKKAKIDS
+327 SKKTAIDS

-359 IHNVLDNTSITV
+359 IHNVLDNTSITI

-378 IGFVT
+378 AGLVT
-383 DRIITNKVD
+383 DGMIANKVD
-392 PFIRQLEVKTP
+392 PYICKLEVRTP
-403 SNYQLIS
+403 SNYQIIS

-451 ELIIKLADSGTSIIL
+451 ELIINLADNGTSIIL

-473 MISLADRILVMK
+473 MVSLADRIVVMK
-485 DFQVNGIVENNHEYA
+485 DFKVNGIVENDRDYDV
-500 SVSSKIMELIHA
+500 VSSKIMEFIHS

>member
-1 MKFAERFLVVSDYC
+1 MSEFC
-15 LEIRTANKSF
+15 LEISAANKSF
-25 PGVKALDQ
+25 PGVKALDK
-33 ASFCLRKGSIHALLG
+33 ASFRLRKGSIHALLG

-64 HKQDSGQLF
+64 HRQDSGTLF

-79 TLNSPNDATKFG
+79 TLNNPNDATKFG

-111 MLNNLPKSSLGLIDY
+111 MLNNLPKTVLGLIDY

-141 LDIDPNTIVSEL
+141 LDIDPNTVVSEL

-210 HKLEEVFDI
+210 HKLEEVFNI

-232 CNSENI
+232 CTSENI
-238 NNLDRKKLVRLMI
+238 KNLDRKKLVRLMI
-251 GRDEQVVKST
+251 GRDEQIVKST
-261 RKSNNAKDKILTLN
+261 RKTDKIKDTVLALN
-275 NVTTELGHKDID
+275 KVKTELGHENIN
-287 LELARSEILGLY
+287 LELARSEIMGLY

-313 IGLEKITGGEVVIN
+313 IGLEKIIEGDVIIN
-327 GKKAKIDS
+327 GKKTAIDS

-378 IGFVT
+378 AGLVT
-383 DRIITNKVD
+383 DGMIANKVG
-392 PFIRQLEVKTP
+392 PYIRKLEVKTP
-403 SNYQLIS
+403 SNYQIIS

-451 ELIIKLADSGTSIIL
+451 ELILNLADNGTSIIL

-473 MISLADRILVMK
+473 MISLADRIVVMK
-485 DFQVNGIVENNHEYA
+485 DFKVNGIVENDRDYDV
-500 SVSSKIMELIHA
+500 VSSKIMEFIHS

>member
-1 MKFAERFLVVSDYC
+1 MNEFC
-15 LEIRTANKSF
+15 LEIRSANKSF

-33 ASFCLRKGSIHALLG
+33 ASFRLRKGSIHALLG

-64 HKQDSGQLF
+64 HKQDSGKLF

-79 TLNSPNDATKFG
+79 TLNNPNDATKFG

-111 MLNNLPKSSLGLIDY
+111 MLNNLPKTPLGLIDY
-126 DEIAIQSKKWLEIMD
+126 DEITIKSKKWLEMMD
-141 LDIDPNTIVSEL
+141 LDIDPKTVVSEL

-185 KEAENLFSLLRKIV
+185 QESENLFALLKKIV

-210 HKLEEVFDI
+210 HKLEEVFNI
-219 CDDVTVLRDGQNA
+219 CDDVTVLRDGENA
-232 CNSENI
+232 CTSEDI
-238 NNLDRKKLVRLMI
+238 KNLDRQKLVRLMI
-251 GRDEQVVKST
+251 GRDEQIVKSA
-261 RKSNNAKDKILTLN
+261 RKIENAKDIILALK
-275 NVTTELGHKDID
+275 NVKTELGHKNID
-287 LELARSEILGLY
+287 LELNRSEIIGLY
-299 GLVGAGRTELVKCL
+299 GLVGAGRTELMKCL
-313 IGLEKITGGEVVIN
+313 IGQDKITGGDVIVN
-327 GKKAKIDS
+327 GKKVTINS
-335 PKSALEKFK
+335 PKTALEKFK

-371 WSQIKKA
+371 WSQIRKA
-378 IGFVT
+378 FGFVT
-383 DRIITNKVD
+383 DGMIANKVD
-392 PFIRQLEVKTP
+392 SYIRQLEVKTP

-451 ELIIKLADSGTSIIL
+451 ELIIKLADNGTSIIL

-473 MISLADRILVMK
+473 MISLADKILVMK
-485 DFQVNGIVENNHEYA
+485 DFQVNGIVENDHDYDA
-500 SVSSKIMELIHA
+500 VSSKIMEFIHT

>member
-1 MKFAERFLVVSDYC
+1 MSEFC
-15 LEIRTANKSF
+15 LEISAANKSF
-25 PGVKALDQ
+25 PGVKALDK
-33 ASFCLRKGSIHALLG
+33 ASFRLRKGSIHALLG

-64 HKQDSGQLF
+64 HKQDSGTLV

-79 TLNSPNDATKFG
+79 TLNNPNDATKFG

-111 MLNNLPKSSLGLIDY
+111 MLNNLPKTVLGLIDY
-126 DEIAIQSKKWLEIMD
+126 DEIAIQSRKWLKIMD
-141 LDIDPNTIVSEL
+141 LDIDPNTVVSEL

-210 HKLEEVFDI
+210 HKLEEVFNI
-219 CDDVTVLRDGQNA
+219 CDEVTVLRDGQNA
-232 CNSENI
+232 CTSENI
-238 NNLDRKKLVRLMI
+238 KNLDRKKLVRLMI
-251 GRDEQVVKST
+251 GRDEQIVKST
-261 RKSNNAKDKILTLN
+261 RKTDKIKDTVLALN
-275 NVTTELGHKDID
+275 KVKTELGHENINLD
-287 LELARSEILGLY
+287 LARSEIMGLY

-313 IGLEKITGGEVVIN
+313 IGLEKIIEGDVLIN
-327 GKKAKIDS
+327 GKKTAIDS

-359 IHNVLDNTSITV
+359 IHNVLDNTSITI

-378 IGFVT
+378 AGLVT
-383 DRIITNKVD
+383 DGMIANKVD
-392 PFIRQLEVKTP
+392 PYIRKLEVRTP
-403 SNYQLIS
+403 SNYQIIS

-451 ELIIKLADSGTSIIL
+451 ELIINLAENGTSIIL

-473 MISLADRILVMK
+473 MISLADRIVVMK
-485 DFQVNGIVENNHEYA
+485 DFKVNGIVENDRDYDA
-500 SVSSKIMELIHA
+500 VSSKIMEFIHS

>member
-1 MKFAERFLVVSDYC
+1 MSEFC
-15 LEIRTANKSF
+15 LEISSANKSF
-25 PGVKALDQ
+25 PGVKALNQ
-33 ASFCLRKGSIHALLG
+33 ASFRLRKGSIHALLG

-64 HKQDSGQLF
+64 HKQDSGKLF

-79 TLNSPNDATKFG
+79 TLNNPNDATKFG

-111 MLNNLPKSSLGLIDY
+111 MLNNLPKTALGLIDY
-126 DEIAIQSKKWLEIMD
+126 DEITIKSKKWLEIMD
-141 LDIDPNTIVSEL
+141 LDIDPKTVVSEL

-164 KALSLKAKILLLDEP
+164 KALSLRAKILLLDEP

-185 KEAENLFSLLRKIV
+185 QESENLFALLKKIV

-210 HKLEEVFDI
+210 HKLEEVFNI
-219 CDDVTVLRDGQNA
+219 CDDVTVLRDGENA
-232 CNSENI
+232 CTSEDI
-238 NNLDRKKLVRLMI
+238 KNLDRQKLVRLMI
-251 GRDEQVVKST
+251 GRDEQIVKSA
-261 RKSNNAKDKILTLN
+261 RKIENAKDIILALK
-275 NVTTELGHKDID
+275 NVKTELGHKNID
-287 LELARSEILGLY
+287 LELNRSEIIGLY
-299 GLVGAGRTELVKCL
+299 GLVGAGRTELMKCL
-313 IGLEKITGGEVVIN
+313 IGQDKITGGDVIIN
-327 GKKAKIDS
+327 GKKVTINS
-335 PKSALEKFK
+335 PKTALEKFK

-371 WSQIKKA
+371 WSQIRKA
-378 IGFVT
+378 FGFVT
-383 DRIITNKVD
+383 DGMIANKVD
-392 PFIRQLEVKTP
+392 SYIRQLEVKTP

-451 ELIIKLADSGTSIIL
+451 ELIIKLADNGTSIIL

-473 MISLADRILVMK
+473 MISLADKILVMK
-485 DFQVNGIVENNHEYA
+485 DFQVNGIVENDHDYDA
-500 SVSSKIMELIHA
+500 VSSKIMEFIHT

>member
-1 MKFAERFLVVSDYC
+1 MSEFC
-15 LEIRTANKSF
+15 LEISAANKSF
-25 PGVKALDQ
+25 PGVKALDK
-33 ASFCLRKGSIHALLG
+33 ASFRLRKGSIHALLG

-64 HKQDSGQLF
+64 HKQDSGKLF

-79 TLNSPNDATKFG
+79 TFNNPNDATKFG

-111 MLNNLPKSSLGLIDY
+111 MLNNLPKTVLGLIDY

-141 LDIDPNTIVSEL
+141 LDIDPSTVVSEL

-210 HKLEEVFDI
+210 HKLEEVFNI
-219 CDDVTVLRDGQNA
+219 CDEVTVLRDGQNA
-232 CNSENI
+232 CTSENI
-238 NNLDRKKLVRLMI
+238 KNLDRKKLVRLMI
-251 GRDEQVVKST
+251 GRDEQIVKST
-261 RKSNNAKDKILTLN
+261 RKTDKIKDTVLALN
-275 NVTTELGHKDID
+275 KVKTELGHENIN
-287 LELARSEILGLY
+287 LELARSEIMGLY

-313 IGLEKITGGEVVIN
+313 IGLEKIIEGDVIIN
-327 GKKAKIDS
+327 GKKTAIDS

-378 IGFVT
+378 AGLVT
-383 DRIITNKVD
+383 DGMIANKVD
-392 PFIRQLEVKTP
+392 PYIRKLEVKTP
-403 SNYQLIS
+403 SNYQIIS

-451 ELIIKLADSGTSIIL
+451 ELIINLADNGTSIIL

-473 MISLADRILVMK
+473 MISLADRIVVMK
-485 DFQVNGIVENNHEYA
+485 DFKVNGIVENDRDYDV
-500 SVSSKIMELIHA
+500 VSRKIMEFIHS

>member
-1 MKFAERFLVVSDYC
+1 MSEFC
-15 LEIRTANKSF
+15 LEISAANKSF
-25 PGVKALDQ
+25 PGVKALDK
-33 ASFCLRKGSIHALLG
+33 ASFRLRKGSIHALLG

-64 HKQDSGQLF
+64 HRQDSGTLF

-79 TLNSPNDATKFG
+79 TLNNPNDATKFG

-111 MLNNLPKSSLGLIDY
+111 MLNNLPKTVLGLIDY

-141 LDIDPNTIVSEL
+141 LDIDPNTVVSEL

-210 HKLEEVFDI
+210 HKLEEVFNI

-232 CNSENI
+232 CTSENI
-238 NNLDRKKLVRLMI
+238 KNLDRKKLVRLMI
-251 GRDEQVVKST
+251 GRDEQIVKST
-261 RKSNNAKDKILTLN
+261 RKTDKIKDTVLALN
-275 NVTTELGHKDID
+275 KVKTELGHENIN
-287 LELARSEILGLY
+287 LELARSEIMGLY

-313 IGLEKITGGEVVIN
+313 IGLEKIIEGDVIIN
-327 GKKAKIDS
+327 GKKTAIDS

-378 IGFVT
+378 AGLVT
-383 DRIITNKVD
+383 DGMIANKVD
-392 PFIRQLEVKTP
+392 PYIRKLEVKTP
-403 SNYQLIS
+403 SNYQIVS

-451 ELIIKLADSGTSIIL
+451 ELILNLADNGTSIIL

-473 MISLADRILVMK
+473 MISLADRIVVMK
-485 DFQVNGIVENNHEYA
+485 DFKVNGIVENDRDYDV
-500 SVSSKIMELIHA
+500 VSSKIMEFIHS

>member
-1 MKFAERFLVVSDYC
+1 MSEFC
-15 LEIRTANKSF
+15 LEISAANKSF
-25 PGVKALDQ
+25 PGVKALDK
-33 ASFCLRKGSIHALLG
+33 ASFRLRKGSIHALLG

-64 HKQDSGQLF
+64 HKQDSGKLF

-79 TLNSPNDATKFG
+79 TFNNPNDATKFG

-111 MLNNLPKSSLGLIDY
+111 MLNNLPKTLLGLIDY

-141 LDIDPNTIVSEL
+141 LDIDPSTVVSEL

-210 HKLEEVFDI
+210 HKLEEVFNI
-219 CDDVTVLRDGQNA
+219 CDEVTVLRDGQNA
-232 CNSENI
+232 CTSENI
-238 NNLDRKKLVRLMI
+238 KNLDRKKLVRLMI
-251 GRDEQVVKST
+251 GRDEQIVKST
-261 RKSNNAKDKILTLN
+261 RKTDKIKDTVLALN
-275 NVTTELGHKDID
+275 KVKTELGHENIN
-287 LELARSEILGLY
+287 LELARSEIMGLY

-313 IGLEKITGGEVVIN
+313 IGLEKITEGDVLIN
-327 GKKAKIDS
+327 GKRTAIDS

-359 IHNVLDNTSITV
+359 IHNVLDNTSITI

-378 IGFVT
+378 AGLVT
-383 DRIITNKVD
+383 DGMIANKVN
-392 PFIRQLEVKTP
+392 PYIRKLEVRTP
-403 SNYQLIS
+403 SNYQIIS

-425 LAAGTDI
+425 LAAGTDV

-451 ELIIKLADSGTSIIL
+451 ELIINLADNGTSIIL

-473 MISLADRILVMK
+473 MISLADRIVVMK
-485 DFQVNGIVENNHEYA
+485 DFKVNGIVENDRDYDV
-500 SVSSKIMELIHA
+500 VSRKIMEFIHS